1 MAAILNFSKTIKK
14 ITCTSPYR
22 GECDSKIW
30 IISDFKLIL
39 ELTSG
44 GHFEFLVA
52 FLKNHLNIPLL
63 LRMSCWN

>member
-30 IISDFKLIL
+30 IISDFKLNL

-44 GHFEFLVA
+44 GHFEF
-52 FLKNHLNIPLL
+52 
-63 LRMSCWN
+63 W